1 LFSFIAFATFFIYNG
16 NPLGMAEWTERR
28 DAVMDTYAY
37 IFVEV
42 AQGKSRDVSQ
52 SISQIE
58 GVQSAH
64 IVTGPY
70 DIIVFARAAD
80 IQGLWELIIARIQN
94 IPGVVRTIT
103 NIVAE

>member
-1 LFSFIAFATFFIYNG
+1 
-16 NPLGMAEWTERR
+16 
-28 DAVMDTYAY
+28 MDTSAY

-42 AQGKSRDVSQ
+42 TQGKSREVSNAIAQ
-52 SISQIE
+52 VD
-58 GVQSAH
+58 GVASSH

-70 DIIVFARAAD
+70 DIIVFASARD
-80 IQGLWELIIARIQN
+80 IQVLWGRIISSIQA